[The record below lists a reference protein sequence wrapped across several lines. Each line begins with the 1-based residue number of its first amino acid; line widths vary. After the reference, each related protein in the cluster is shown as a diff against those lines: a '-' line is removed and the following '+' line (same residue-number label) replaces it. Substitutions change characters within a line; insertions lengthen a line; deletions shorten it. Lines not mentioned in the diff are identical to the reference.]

1 MPALTIKHITT
12 YRYKQPVG
20 FGEHRM
26 MLRPREPIGE
36 LRGTAQVALPQGGGD
51 LLPVAAPDRAGE
63 DRLAGTLEVS
73 MRYVLCDT
81 APALSALAV
90 RTLTTFCRSQARE

>member
-1 MPALTIKHITT
+1 
-12 YRYKQPVG
+12 
-20 FGEHRM
+20 M

-36 LRGTAQVALPQGGGD
+36 LRGTAQVALPQRGD

-90 RTLTTFCRSQARE
+90 RT